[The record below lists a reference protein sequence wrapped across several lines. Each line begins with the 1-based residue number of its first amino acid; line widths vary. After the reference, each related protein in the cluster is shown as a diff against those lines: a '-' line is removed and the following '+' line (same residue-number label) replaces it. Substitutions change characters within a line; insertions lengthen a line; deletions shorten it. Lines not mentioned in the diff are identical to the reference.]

1 MMLMAASWPSNSEAA
16 LTKRKGPR
24 AASAALS
31 IRSAGLLIGS
41 LPRDGRPV

>member
-1 MMLMAASWPSNSEAA
+1 MMLIAASWPSKSEAA

-31 IRSAGLLIGS
+31 IRSAGLLIGN
-41 LPRDGRPV
+41 LQRAGATV